1 MFKDIK
7 TYCYN
12 LPDSFIQNVDF
23 IAFYKFLDL
32 NDLSIKSVT
41 EKIFTIYLTSEM
53 EFPLITRIRS
63 EYPISSIIIV
73 SSITIPKIIANAVKA
88 GADYYCLEN
97 DLISYK
103 EYINDSIIEKSDDE
117 NISLWKQVLDKLPYF
132 IFIKDAKD
140 KKYLYINP
148 VAEAITEYDDEAV
161 KHRSFEEFSELA
173 AMKVRESDDIVIKL
187 KRAYNL
193 NNINLEKM
201 NGKKITINLTKF
213 PLFDKNGD
221 VRYILGLAKEA
232 KKEDSEVNF
241 MKNKFI
247 SIVSHE
253 FRTPLTT
260 IMLSSDLLRRYGD
273 NWLADEKEKHYD
285 RIKNTVLSMTKMIEN
300 ILNITRLEEGNYK
313 LHKEQIDLP
322 SFCKAHAENIEFS
335 TNFASRINFN
345 FNGDSNNIFLD
356 ETLIGLIVTNLL
368 SNAVKYNR
376 NYMPIDFMVLRGDHT
391 LIFEIE
397 DRGIGIPTDDQD
409 KLFDLFHRA
418 KNVGHIGGYGLGLA
432 LVKQCVDLHSG
443 SIKFHS
449 EENLGTKFMVTIPL

>member
-1 MFKDIK
+1 MYSVIR
-7 TYCYN
+7 TYSYN
-12 LPDSFIQNVDF
+12 LPKSFIEKIDF
-23 IAFYKFLDL
+23 VLFHKFFDL
-32 NDLSIKSVT
+32 SELSIKT
-41 EKIFTIYLTSEM
+41 ETDKIFTIYLQAEKEYS
-53 EFPLITRIRS
+53 LISKIRTD
-63 EYPISSIIIV
+63 YPNSSIIII
-73 SSITIPKIIANAVKA
+73 SPIETPKVIANSIKA
-88 GADYYCLEN
+88 GADYYCLET
-97 DLISYK
+97 DIDSYK
-103 EYINDSIIEKSDDE
+103 EYLNDSIKEKSDDE

-148 VAEAITEYDDEAV
+148 VAEAITEYNEEAV
-161 KHRSFEEFSELA
+161 KHKSFEDFSELA
-173 AMKVRESDDIVIKL
+173 TLKINESDDVVIKL

-193 NNINLEKM
+193 NNISLEKL
-201 NGKKITINLTKF
+201 NGKKLTINLSKF
-213 PLFDKNGD
+213 PIFDKNGE
-221 VRYILGLAKEA
+221 VRYILGLADEA
-232 KKEDSEVNF
+232 KHSDSEVNF

-273 NWLADEKEKHYD
+273 NWLADEKDKHYD

-300 ILNITRLEEGNYK
+300 ILNITKLDEGNYK
-313 LHKEQIDLP
+313 LNKEQIDLP

-335 TNFASRINFN
+335 TNFSSRINFN
-345 FNGDSNNIFLD
+345 FNGDSNNIYLD
-356 ETLIGLIVTNLL
+356 ETLIGLIITNLL
-368 SNAVKYNR
+368 SNAVKYNK
-376 NYMPIDFMVLRGDHT
+376 NFMPIDFNVLRGDHT

-397 DRGIGIPTDDQD
+397 DRGIGIPQEDQP

-443 SIKFHS
+443 AIKFHS
-449 EENLGTKFMVTIPL
+449 EENLGTKFMVTIPI